1 MLIAD
6 DFSEI
11 PNSYSPLHNDDISI
25 PKFSLSDIPQFREA
39 QVWKKII
46 SMKSKKSCRSGDVPA
61 NIFKTFAAYLAEPM
75 TNIFNCI
82 VLTGSYPNIWKE
94 ELATPIPK
102 SYPTEKLS
110 DLRNISGL
118 LNCDKI
124 FESLLSELIIS
135 DMEKNMDTTQYGNR
149 KGKSINHYLIKMI
162 DRILSAVDNNTSK
175 KTVAVVA
182 SLIDWSKTFPR
193 QNPKLGVELFL
204 KNGV

>member
-1 MLIAD
+1 
-6 DFSEI
+6 
-11 PNSYSPLHNDDISI
+11 
-25 PKFSLSDIPQFREA
+25 
-39 QVWKKII
+39 
-46 SMKSKKSCRSGDVPA
+46 
-61 NIFKTFAAYLAEPM
+61 M

-135 DMEKNMDTTQYGNR
+135 DMEKNMDPTQYGNR

-162 DRILSAVDNNTSK
+162 DRILSAVDKNTSK

-182 SLIDWSKTFPR
+182 SLIDWSKAFLR
-193 QNPKLGVELFL
+193 QNPKLGVESFL
-204 KNGV
+204 KNGVRPALIPVLTSFFQD